1 MQRHV
6 ATSAAT
12 LAQHRIVRGRLPC
25 GIRNARCVHERFEQ
39 EEPMLTI
46 AVRHLVR
53 GLTFAAC
60 MSGMTMWAHA
70 QTTSG
75 PSAYPAK
82 VIRIVDAFP
91 PGGGSDVVARL
102 VGPKLTQAW
111 GQQVLVENRG
121 GANGIIGNE
130 HVLRSTPDG
139 YTVLIATGSYAANPS
154 LYKLPYDPINDI
166 SVIGRIASTVFM
178 VVIHPS
184 VPAKSIKEFVA
195 LARAKPGAINF
206 GSTGTG
212 GSTHLV
218 MEFFKITAGVDLTHI
233 PYKGTGPAV
242 TDLIGGQIQ
251 VMIAATAPVM
261 PHVKTG
267 KLRALAVSGPKRIP
281 GAPDLPT
288 VIEAGVPGYDVTS
301 WYAFVGPKGLPKE
314 IVAAWNAELARIAQ
328 MPDIK
333 ERFAVG
339 GMEAVSGPPEEF
351 AAILKR
357 DVDRWMRVV
366 KQAGIKFD

>member
-1 MQRHV
+1 
-6 ATSAAT
+6 
-12 LAQHRIVRGRLPC
+12 
-25 GIRNARCVHERFEQ
+25 
-39 EEPMLTI
+39 MLTKHAKALACGLAI
-46 AVRHLVR
+46 AGYVAGISAPVHSQ
-53 GLTFAAC
+53 TPA
-60 MSGMTMWAHA
+60 SA
-70 QTTSG
+70 QSSTG
-75 PSAYPAK
+75 PPSYPVK

-91 PGGGSDVVARL
+91 PGGGSDFVARSIA
-102 VGPKLTQAW
+102 PKLTQAW

-130 HVLRSTPDG
+130 HVLRSAPDG

-154 LYKLPYDPINDI
+154 LHKLPYDPINDI
-166 SVIGRIASTVFM
+166 TVIGRVASTMFM
-178 VVIHPS
+178 VVVHPS

-218 MEFFKITAGVDLTHI
+218 MEYFKLTAGVDLAHI

-261 PHVKTG
+261 PHVKSG
-267 KLRALAVSGPKRIP
+267 RLRALAVSGPKRIA

-314 IVAAWNAELARIAQ
+314 IVSTWNAELARITQ
-328 MPDIK
+328 RPDIR
-333 ERFAVG
+333 ERFANG

-357 DVDRWMRVV
+357 DVDRWAKVV
-366 KQAGIKFD
+366 KQAGIKLD

>member
-1 MQRHV
+1 MPAVPARGHV
-6 ATSAAT
+6 GAPLLAAI
-12 LAQHRIVRGRLPC
+12 LA
-25 GIRNARCVHERFEQ
+25 A
-39 EEPMLTI
+39 I
-46 AVRHLVR
+46 A
-53 GLTFAAC
+53 APA
-60 MSGMTMWAHA
+60 SA
-70 QTTSG
+70 QTATSG
-75 PSAYPAK
+75 PGGAGGPAYPVK
-82 VIRIVDAFP
+82 LVRIVDAFP

-102 VGPKLTQAW
+102 LAPKLSQAW

-130 HVLRSTPDG
+130 HVLRSPPDG

-166 SVIGRIASTVFM
+166 TVLGRVASTVFLM
-178 VVIHPS
+178 VVHPS
-184 VPAKSIKEFVA
+184 VPAKSVKEFVA

-218 MEFFKITAGVDLTHI
+218 MEFFKMTAAVDLTHI

-251 VMIAATAPVM
+251 VMIAATAPVL
-261 PHVKTG
+261 PHVKSG
-267 KLRALAVSGPKRIP
+267 RLRALAVSGSKRIP

-314 IVAAWNAELARIAQ
+314 IVATWNAELARVTQ
-328 MPDIK
+328 MQDIRD
-333 ERFAVG
+333 RFASG

-357 DVDRWMRVV
+357 DVERWARVV
-366 KQAGIKFD
+366 KQAGIKLD